1 MKSLF
6 SGLIITLILALSI
19 FAASQFKN
27 LSLQAIENIVP
38 KNKVSPTIEPSPTAI
53 PTAAPISFSGSQ
65 KTFIYLY
72 PPKFI
77 PMSIK
82 LADNLK
88 VSNAL
93 PKYPKNGWY
102 IITTPQSLIENQY
115 NYLSFETNIDNLSL
129 TNNGWVLSNV
139 DLKNWFDNNLPNF
152 GLNQKEISQFK
163 SYCLSKLKNSP
174 YYQISYQIPQ
184 DKLLINPPVNNT
196 LRYSFYFT
204 NLDSAVILPTPTV
217 NTPNRDG
224 TSVVELSAAFEN

>member
-1 MKSLF
+1 MKSLL

-19 FAASQFKN
+19 FAASQFQH
-27 LSLQAIENIVP
+27 LSLQAIENIIP
-38 KNKVSPTIEPSPTAI
+38 KNKIIPTVEPSPTVI
-53 PTAAPISFSGSQ
+53 PTAAPTVFSGSQ

-72 PPKFI
+72 PSKFI

-82 LADNLK
+82 LADTLK

-102 IITTPQSLIENQY
+102 IITTSQSLIENQY
-115 NYLSFETNIDNLSL
+115 NYLSFDNDIDNFSLPNSGWIVSNTNI
-129 TNNGWVLSNV
+129 
-139 DLKNWFDNNLPNF
+139 KNWLETNLPNF

-174 YYQISYQIPQ
+174 YYQISYSIPK
-184 DKLLINPPVNNT
+184 DKLLVNPPVDNT

-204 NLDSAVILPTPTV
+204 NLDSAVALPAPTV
-217 NTPNRDG
+217 ITPNRDG
-224 TSVVELSAAFEN
+224 TSVVELSAAFAN

>member
-19 FAASQFKN
+19 FSASQFKH
-27 LSLQAIENIVP
+27 LSLRAIEDFVP
-38 KNKVSPTIEPSPTAI
+38 KSKITPTVEPSPTAI
-53 PTAAPISFSGSQ
+53 PTAVPIVFSGSQ

-72 PPKFI
+72 PSKFI

-82 LADNLK
+82 LADTLK

-115 NYLSFETNIDNLSL
+115 NYLSFETDIDNLSL
-129 TNNGWVLSNV
+129 PNNAWILSSAEI
-139 DLKNWFDNNLPNF
+139 KNWFETNLPNF
-152 GLNQKEISQFK
+152 GLNKKEISQFK

-174 YYQISYQIPQ
+174 YYQISYSIPK
-184 DKLLINPPVNNT
+184 DKLLVNPPVDNT

-204 NLDSAVILPTPTV
+204 NLDSAVALPTPTV
-217 NTPNRDG
+217 ITPNRDG